1 MLKNFL
7 FLCAFLLVG
16 ACGPTEGGGND
27 GAAVEVDRSVYPEGP
42 YGSDEGS
49 IVTNHKLL
57 TADGED
63 FFLGAN
69 VRENADNK
77 LMLLSSGAPWCTAC
91 IEEQPKLQ
99 ALYETFH
106 SQGLEI
112 VEVIFQD
119 IDRNPA
125 TPEDASEWLDEF
137 DCPFPVLADG
147 ESQFDQYQDPSLAL
161 DHADRSRHHGHH
173 QKDKRVPSLPLRSPD
188 SK

>member
-7 FLCAFLLVG
+7 FLCAFLMVG
-16 ACGPTEGGGND
+16 ACGPIEDGGND
-27 GAAVEVDRSVYPEGP
+27 DAAVEVDRSVYPEGP

-106 SQGLEI
+106 SQGLEYFKTST
-112 VEVIFQD
+112 ETPPRQ
-119 IDRNPA
+119 RMPA
-125 TPEDASEWLDEF
+125 NGWMSSIAR
-137 DCPFPVLADG
+137 FPCWPMGNLNLTNTRTRLW
-147 ESQFDQYQDPSLAL
+147 P
-161 DHADRSRHHGHH
+161 
-173 QKDKRVPSLPLRSPD
+173 P
-188 SK
+188 